1 MPVRFQFVPG
11 QAPDL
16 FDLPWSTPLEQ
27 WHDARLVQLAR
38 GASRHV
44 VRFVKGADDDD
55 RIFALKETTE
65 SLARREYAALRF
77 LKDDDLPVVDAVG
90 IVTGRQRGA
99 PGERSDL
106 PAVLITRYLDF
117 SLPYRYLFSRTG
129 GGGRPGIEGQLIDAA
144 VVLLCRLHLEGF
156 YWGDCSLNNVLFR
169 RDAGSL
175 MAYLVDAETTEHH
188 QPLSSGLR
196 QNDVELA
203 KENFAGGLLDLQAA
217 DRLPRDIDPF
227 ATAEQLD
234 LRYKSLWTEL
244 TSEEHI
250 SASDRH
256 EVDRRIRRLNDLGF
270 DVGELIVEHDLDRAE
285 LKVRPALVE
294 EGHHANELRRLTG
307 LDVQEN
313 QARHLLNDIS
323 AFRAHLEHRASRDVP
338 LAVAAARWIAE
349 IYEPAISAVP
359 AELRSKREPAQLFH
373 WMLMRRYDMADEL
386 HREVFNVEALESLM
400 RDFLPNEPDERLL
413 ELPITEELEIIDRVT
428 NGSLK

>member
-16 FDLPWSTPLEQ
+16 FDLPWSIPLEK

-38 GASRHV
+38 GASRHI
-44 VRFVKGADDDD
+44 VRFVKGAEDDD

-90 IVTGRQRGA
+90 IVTGRQRGE
-99 PGERSDL
+99 PGERTDL
-106 PAVLITRYLDF
+106 PAVLITRYLDY

-188 QPLSSGLR
+188 QPLTSGLR

-217 DRLPRDIDPF
+217 DRLPTDIDPF
-227 ATAEQLD
+227 ATAEQLH
-234 LRYKSLWTEL
+234 LRYESLWKEL
-244 TSEEHI
+244 TDEEHV

-270 DVGELIVEHDLDRAE
+270 DVGELVVEHDLDRAE

-323 AFRAHLEHRASRDVP
+323 AFRAHLEHQASRDVP
-338 LAVAAARWIAE
+338 LAIAAARWIAE

-359 AELRSKREPAQLFH
+359 ADLRSKREPAQLFH

-413 ELPITEELEIIDRVT
+413 ELPITEELEIIDQVT
-428 NGSLK
+428 NGSPK